1 MVSTSER
8 KSSNWS
14 SELGHE
20 VIDVGTFSP
29 DAVDYPDIAADV
41 AHKVSRDEVD
51 RGILVCGTGLG
62 MCIAANKVPGVRA
75 APCHDDITAEMSRR
89 HNDSNVLC
97 LSADLLGERLI
108 DRMIEIWL
116 TTPFE
121 GGRHARRVDK
131 ITELEREAEAEQ
143 QEAKKAE
150 WGTHEATNAAML
162 SAYVPSRLHLG
173 ALQPVPYV
181 LSLSPCRSVP
191 VVRAV

>member
-1 MVSTSER
+1 MRIAIGTDHRGFGIRSKIVELVQR
-8 KSSNWS
+8 
-14 SELGHE
+14 LGHE

-41 AHKVSRDEVD
+41 ARKVGSGEVD

-108 DRMIEIWL
+108 DHMIEIWL
-116 TTPFE
+116 NAPFE

-131 ITELEREAEAEQ
+131 IVEMERQAESEQ
-143 QEAKKAE
+143 
-150 WGTHEATNAAML
+150 HEMPHDT
-162 SAYVPSRLHLG
+162 
-173 ALQPVPYV
+173 
-181 LSLSPCRSVP
+181 
-191 VVRAV
+191 